1 MAWVYILRGSSGR
14 HYIGS
19 TPDLE
24 QRVAEHRAGRCH
36 ATRRLGETIELAA
49 SLELA
54 ELAEARKLEREL
66 KAKKNPQLALL
77 LLKRRRQG
85 LNG

>member
-1 MAWVYILRGSSGR
+1 MAWVYILRGAYGR

-24 QRVAEHRAGRCH
+24 RRIAEHRAGRCH
-36 ATRRLGETIELAA
+36 TTRRLGGTIELVA

-77 LLKRRRQG
+77 LLERRRQE